1 MANEARQ
8 LADLLGYAGAM
19 EHLHQHALR
28 LEAIADELERDL
40 SDEEPSIICAVRR
53 PRHARIRSWPR
64 LDFGGCFHR
73 HLAPYP
79 TPTDYTRASVR
90 V

>member
-1 MANEARQ
+1 MSSERIQELRRMANEARQ

-40 SDEEPSIICAVRR
+40 SDE
-53 PRHARIRSWPR
+53 
-64 LDFGGCFHR
+64 
-73 HLAPYP
+73 
-79 TPTDYTRASVR
+79 
-90 V
+90 